1 MTSTAEEKGF
11 LRVAVAAIPR
21 VTEIIQGFPADD
33 RAGALETAERC
44 FLAAALEFGC
54 SDITAQS
61 HHQHLGIAKLPLTN
75 VSSRFGVEA
84 RHHTDLEGPIMK
96 RLIIATLVGLTVVAS
111 LSTSA
116 WAFRCL
122 ARSTNGVSTWGY
134 GLFASRAQRFAVR
147 HCRTAGGIDC
157 HVVYCR

>member
-1 MTSTAEEKGF
+1 MGPRFVKDSSLVVRQHKIGGSTVMTSTAEEKGF

-61 HHQHLGIAKLPLTN
+61 RVSAVMRRLRGRLERQQASEKKLQALLHRLTEP
-75 VSSRFGVEA
+75 G
-84 RHHTDLEGPIMK
+84 
-96 RLIIATLVGLTVVAS
+96 
-111 LSTSA
+111 
-116 WAFRCL
+116 
-122 ARSTNGVSTWGY
+122 
-134 GLFASRAQRFAVR
+134 
-147 HCRTAGGIDC
+147 
-157 HVVYCR
+157 